1 MPRIQTTTPPF
12 PSTILSLNADEQFQ
26 ISRTTRAEAITVAPA
41 DAISPAH
48 FTLSGTTTPTTPGRP
63 ERPYISEPYRLG
75 DIPTALPPSLQAIT
89 QQVLTRYI
97 TEGAASQ
104 QARRQALRAL
114 RALPSEPDPLLT
126 EAALSRATGPAA
138 SHTARR
144 MHNR

>member
-12 PSTILSLNADEQFQ
+12 PSTILSLNADEQFK
-26 ISRTTRAEAITVAPA
+26 RGRFTTIEAITVAPA

-48 FTLSGTTTPTTPGRP
+48 FTISGTTANPARP
-63 ERPYISEPYRLG
+63 ERPYISEPFRLG
-75 DIPTALPPSLQAIT
+75 DIPTVLPPSLQAIT

-97 TEGAASQ
+97 TEGAQTAT
-104 QARRQALRAL
+104 ARRAALRAL
-114 RALPSEPDPLLT
+114 RDSEPDPLLT